1 VLFRSVRN
9 QEEFIAL
16 ARRRPGE
23 LNFGS
28 AGIGSATYF
37 GCEYFDTEARLKI
50 VSVPF
55 RGVQEFL
62 TEILGGRIELGCPP
76 VSLAL
81 SQIRAGKLTPLSVTS
96 KERVKQLPDV
106 PTTSEAGLPGFE
118 YKIWYGMVAS
128 SKTPRAIVDQ
138 LAKELSAITQLK
150 DISNAME
157 NEGVTPRDVVTG
169 EFDAFIAKEIAK
181 FRDLANASGITKR

>member
-1 VLFRSVRN
+1 
-9 QEEFIAL
+9 
-16 ARRRPGE
+16 
-23 LNFGS
+23 
-28 AGIGSATYF
+28 
-37 GCEYFDTEARLKI
+37 
-50 VSVPF
+50 
-55 RGVQEFL
+55 
-62 TEILGGRIELGCPP
+62 
-76 VSLAL
+76 
-81 SQIRAGKLTPLSVTS
+81 VTS

>member
-1 VLFRSVRN
+1 LPASV
-9 QEEFIAL
+9 
-16 ARRRPGE
+16 ARIVTDQSRQADGVVRDKQGTGE
-23 LNFGS
+23 
-28 AGIGSATYF
+28 AAT
-37 GCEYFDTEARLKI
+37 
-50 VSVPF
+50 
-55 RGVQEFL
+55 
-62 TEILGGRIELGCPP
+62 
-76 VSLAL
+76 
-81 SQIRAGKLTPLSVTS
+81 
-96 KERVKQLPDV
+96 DV